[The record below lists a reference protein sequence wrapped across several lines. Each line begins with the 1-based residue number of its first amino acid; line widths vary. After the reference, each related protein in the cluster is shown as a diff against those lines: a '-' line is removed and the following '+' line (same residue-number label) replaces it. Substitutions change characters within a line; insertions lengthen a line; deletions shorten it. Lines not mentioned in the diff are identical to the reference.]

1 MFSDELLNA
10 LHALCMPAR
19 HLQQLSVIRLLRLTL
34 VPHIATS
41 LSTSQ
46 SLSTA
51 APRSPSAMPPQSEEP
66 IPKSAPILVFS
77 GGTAFNSVAPAL
89 HSLTSCVTHVLP
101 ISDNGGSSREIS
113 RVIGGPAIGDV
124 RSRLTRLVPKRWKS
138 GGGVARLLNHRLTG
152 TSPQEA
158 EAEFQSI
165 LGGSHEIWGDAVTAN
180 AAEESVLAIT
190 EVDKQTLLAFMRHFQ
205 LEVQR
210 CSRDDK
216 STDKS
221 FDYRHGSLG
230 NFVFSGARVFF
241 GSLPTA
247 VHWFS
252 RLAGIP
258 LDSRVLPIADVGSIT
273 LAATLLDGSVILGQ
287 DAISH
292 PHQAASASVAD
303 GSADSRA
310 SSGAA
315 TAFEEATYETTLVDK
330 ASSGQEP
337 LPSPV
342 VDLFY
347 VRAEESSTSPSFDRV
362 ALAASPELLELLAHA
377 SCICYAHGSLLTSIV
392 PLLVV
397 KGLKDAIAKHR
408 GRKVLI
414 LNGHHDRETSH
425 ADYETVDG
433 DSTTKRSCVH
443 RLTASE
449 VVWTIVN
456 AIRSADGAD
465 DVQGGKGDKKPL
477 YSPTHGTSQ
486 TASIEIRN
494 FVTDVLC
501 VEGSAFAT
509 ESELTQLRDDLGL
522 KVHILPAAS
531 TPPAPPNARSAPA
544 DMLSKSNRGG
554 GEMVQCRYE
563 ATALAEALFSF
574 ASEKGNGDPN
584 CLRL

>member
-1 MFSDELLNA
+1 
-10 LHALCMPAR
+10 MPAR
-19 HLQQLSVIRLLRLTL
+19 LIQQLFVILLLRLNL
-34 VPHIATS
+34 VPYVATS

-51 APRSPSAMPPQSEEP
+51 APRMSSAMPPQSEAP
-66 IPKSAPILVFS
+66 ITKSAPILVFS

-89 HSLTSCVTHVLP
+89 HSLTSRVTHVLP

-152 TSPQEA
+152 TSRQEA

-165 LGGSHEIWGDAVTAN
+165 LDGSHGIWDDAVGAN
-180 AAEESVLAIT
+180 ATEKSGLAIT
-190 EVDKQTLLAFMRHFQ
+190 EVDKQTLLAFMKHFR
-205 LEVQR
+205 LTVQS

-216 STDKS
+216 NTEKS

-252 RLAGIP
+252 RLAGIS

-292 PHQAASASVAD
+292 PHQSASTFVAD

-315 TAFEEATYETTLVDK
+315 TAFEEASYETTLVDK
-330 ASSGQEP
+330 ALSGQEP

-347 VRAEESSTSPSFDRV
+347 VQAEESTSNFDRV
-362 ALAASPELLELLAHA
+362 ALAASPELLELLANA

-397 KGLKDAIAKHR
+397 KGLRDAIAKHR

-425 ADYETVDG
+425 LDYVVDG
-433 DSTTKRSCVH
+433 DSTKPFVH

-456 AIRSADGAD
+456 AICSGDSAD
-465 DVQGGKGDKKPL
+465 DVQGKGDKRPPRPL
-477 YSPTHGTSQ
+477 YSPIHASSQ
-486 TASIEIRN
+486 TVSEIKN

-501 VEGSAFAT
+501 VEGSAFAS
-509 ESELTQLRDDLGL
+509 ESELAQLRNDLGL
-522 KVHILPAAS
+522 QVHILPATS
-531 TPPAPPNARSAPA
+531 TPPAPPNACSPPA
-544 DMLSKSNRGG
+544 DMLSKSSRRE
-554 GEMVQCRYE
+554 GEVVQCRYE

-574 ASEKGNGDPN
+574 ASEEGKNSISG
-584 CLRL
+584 